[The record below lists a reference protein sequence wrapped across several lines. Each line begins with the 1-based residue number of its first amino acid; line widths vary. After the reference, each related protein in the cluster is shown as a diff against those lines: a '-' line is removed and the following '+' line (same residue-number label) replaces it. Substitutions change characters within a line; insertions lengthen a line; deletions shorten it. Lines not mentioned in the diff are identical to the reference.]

1 MQANFTAK
9 QRCSL
14 TPAVRHPAITT
25 VKMRKYY
32 LISWNGLFTTHENGL
47 IFFFFY
53 KAHTV
58 NGMVSIYVASRGQE
72 HTSNCCHSSCCTE
85 RLLYGSEAVLKTGCM
100 LPLHAP
106 RSSVHC
112 FHDCDFSGGGL
123 RTSTRICHALH
134 LLSSSLSFV
143 SWWIARNGR
152 TLSLKYLSDVNNS

>member
-72 HTSNCCHSSCCTE
+72 HTSNCCHSSCYTEIARPLMEVMRCSKQAACFPCT
-85 RLLYGSEAVLKTGCM
+85 LLMFISA
-100 LPLHAP
+100 
-106 RSSVHC
+106 
-112 FHDCDFSGGGL
+112 
-123 RTSTRICHALH
+123 
-134 LLSSSLSFV
+134 LSSLLCTWWWSQNYHQNLSHSASVFFPLLCLLMNCQKRQNSEPQV
-143 SWWIARNGR
+143 SIRR
-152 TLSLKYLSDVNNS
+152 E